1 MEKLSGRLRLSSRAA
16 ITGVLALAV
25 LLGGAGRGGAD
36 TTGPACPGN
45 GKSICVSISS
55 DQVRA
60 SITTDAANNPHYLT
74 NNVTIS
80 NGDLTPE
87 GTGTANLTN
96 ITLTITWA
104 DVGAATTSDYVD
116 SASDARCTR
125 TPNTSFSLTCT
136 APKSLGPGES
146 ATFTPLIFRTA
157 TDAAATATSLH
168 AVATAKEQ
176 AVAKQGKNPPTASV
190 FTDKATPYEISADD
204 DVSWA
209 GGGANGVSVT
219 LATSSTA
226 GQQFSRMPLP
236 KSMPAGF
243 ATLTET
249 NCPTGLACIGQKVT
263 TVATG
268 LAPVNLQITY
278 TGNIPGGLTEASV
291 VLLHTRSGD
300 TAPTEITA
308 ACAGELF
315 SGKPAD
321 STIPCR
327 RVKITRGV
335 APGGIARVEID
346 AWDVRNG
353 DWTWR

>member
-1 MEKLSGRLRLSSRAA
+1 MSGRRRLFHL
-16 ITGVLALAV
+16 GLVLGLLGLTA
-25 LLGGAGRGGAD
+25 LLGGVQRGGAE
-36 TTGPACPGN
+36 TTPTACPSN
-45 GKSICVSISS
+45 GKSICVSIS

-60 SITTDAANNPHYLT
+60 SITTDAVNNPHYLT
-74 NNVTIS
+74 DHVTIS
-80 NGDLTPE
+80 NGDLTPA

-104 DVGAATTSDYVD
+104 DVGAATTTSQYVQ
-116 SASDARCTR
+116 SASDARCTP
-125 TPNTSFSLTCT
+125 TQNTALSLTCT

-146 ATFTPLIFRTA
+146 ATFGPLIFSTA
-157 TDAAATATSLH
+157 TDAAATATNLH

-190 FTDKATPYEISADD
+190 FTDNATPYEVSVDD

-209 GGGANGVSVT
+209 GGGDNGISVT
-219 LATSSTA
+219 LATSSSA

-249 NCPTGLACIGQKVT
+249 DCPADLSCIGQKVS
-263 TVATG
+263 TVAVG

-278 TGNIPGGLTEASV
+278 VGNIPGGMTEGNL

-300 TAPTEITA
+300 LEPTQITTACT
-308 ACAGELF
+308 GDLF

-321 STIPCR
+321 TEIPCR
-327 RVKITRGV
+327 RVKITRGI

-346 AWDVRNG
+346 GWDVSNG